1 MGVDYAPHYADIY
14 MAKFEKDHT
23 YLRFLD
29 DVFIIW
35 THGRESFDTFLGILN
50 NHEPPIK
57 FKSMINENYVDY
69 LDTTIFKNQCDPT
82 RLLAKVYFKPTD
94 QLLHKQSFH
103 PKHTFKGIL
112 KSQIIRFHR
121 ICSRQEDFNVACSI
135 LFKALKS
142 RNYSKRWLRE
152 IKAETIRELEIKYRR
167 ANICNPTTSQC
178 GAYECG
184 ITKCKSCSILN
195 ECDNISSR
203 QTRKT
208 YGIRGKL
215 CCSST
220 NVVYSL
226 QCLICNKQYIGE
238 TSTTLRERMNH
249 HR

>member
-1 MGVDYAPHYADIY
+1 
-14 MAKFEKDHT
+14 
-23 YLRFLD
+23 
-29 DVFIIW
+29 
-35 THGRESFDTFLGILN
+35 
-50 NHEPPIK
+50 
-57 FKSMINENYVDY
+57 MINENYVDY
-69 LDTTIFKNQCDPT
+69 LDTTIFKNQCGPT
-82 RLLAKVYFKPTD
+82 RLLAKVFFKPTD
-94 QLLHKQSFH
+94 HHQLLHKQSFH
-103 PKHTFKGIL
+103 PKYTFKGIL
-112 KSQIIRFHR
+112 KSHIIRFHR

-152 IKAETIRELEIKYRR
+152 IKAETIRELEIKSRR

-178 GAYECG
+178 GAYKRG
-184 ITKCKSCSILN
+184 VTKCKGCSILN

-208 YGIRGKL
+208 CGIRGKL

-249 HR
+249 HRSQNCVTTCRYKCNGDWGSHYYIFISPFIKVSCEVFPDKM

>member
-1 MGVDYAPHYADIY
+1 
-14 MAKFEKDHT
+14 
-23 YLRFLD
+23 
-29 DVFIIW
+29 
-35 THGRESFDTFLGILN
+35 
-50 NHEPPIK
+50 
-57 FKSMINENYVDY
+57 MINENYVDY

-82 RLLAKVYFKPTD
+82 RLLAFKPTD
-94 QLLHKQSFH
+94 HHQLLHKQSFH

-112 KSQIIRFHR
+112 KSQINIRFHR
-121 ICSRQEDFNVACSI
+121 ICSIQEDFNVACPI

-152 IKAETIRELEIKYRR
+152 IKGETIRELEIKSRR
-167 ANICNPTTSQC
+167 ANIVAQC

-184 ITKCKSCSILN
+184 ITKCKSCYILN

-238 TSTTLRERMNH
+238 TSTTPRERMNH
-249 HR
+249 HRSAIVNYNKDSYISPCTKTNPILNLINIT